1 MQTCYRCS
9 DTLHRCSLAKPK
21 IKIVYTLKRLPL
33 SLCSRFA
40 KNGDSLSQFVLDEV
54 WRYNLVVVDERT
66 QRKQGAEQ
74 VSVAER

>member
-40 KNGDSLSQFVLDEV
+40 KNGDSFY
-54 WRYNLVVVDERT
+54 RNLFLM
-66 QRKQGAEQ
+66 KCGATILL
-74 VSVAER
+74 